1 MTAENPMT
9 TLQREK
15 GRKETENSKIV
26 KTIIQL
32 GLMLFVAA
40 VFLFSGYITYSDE
53 TMSVPLTGGN
63 AILSLFYGCKLGYV
77 NYGNV
82 VYITVPWYAVAVGL
96 VCVAAP
102 VGFAV
107 WGAVEGFVKKRDV
120 PVLGIAQMGFAAFLI
135 LFYVLCLT
143 CDFIGATSGTGERL
157 PFYKLYEIR
166 PLFLLTAFLFLLAG
180 GIQYGC
186 RLTQIPAVKRFFPF

>member
-1 MTAENPMT
+1 MT

-15 GRKETENSKIV
+15 GRKETENSLIV

-63 AILSLFYGCKLGYV
+63 TILSLFYGCKLGYV

-143 CDFIGATSGTGERL
+143 CDFIGAASGTGERL
-157 PFYKLYEIR
+157 PF
-166 PLFLLTAFLFLLAG
+166 
-180 GIQYGC
+180 
-186 RLTQIPAVKRFFPF
+186 